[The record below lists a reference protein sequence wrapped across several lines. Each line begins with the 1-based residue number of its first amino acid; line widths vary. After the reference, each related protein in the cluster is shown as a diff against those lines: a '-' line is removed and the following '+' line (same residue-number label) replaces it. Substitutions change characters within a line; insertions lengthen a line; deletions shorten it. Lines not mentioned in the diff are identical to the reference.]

1 MRTRVCICNMI
12 ISKTIAD
19 NDIRLYRIMPLE
31 RFLQMLTSRKNV
43 LVRPSLWND
52 PYESLLQNSIIKGRD
67 GREDPF
73 DESCWFGQCWSESSE
88 SDALWQ
94 VFTKS
99 TLARGVKITTR
110 ASLLRDSL
118 AVEEQTEDKMFF
130 LEKVKYVSQSDDENI
145 IKALTRAYSYE
156 WGYEEEYIT
165 LTSNSQFRNDFN
177 VMAAPM
183 LLTKRNAFEHER
195 EIRLLCY
202 CKERQSDDKVYEY
215 EIANWC
221 NFIEEIQLDPWTPK
235 GVDEALSKILLQYD
249 MHKSDGS
256 PLRATISDLYQ
267 ECEAHIVY
275 KPDI

>member
-1 MRTRVCICNMI
+1 MI
-12 ISKTIAD
+12 ISTTIPD

-52 PYESLLQNSIIKGRD
+52 PYERLLKNAIKKGCDDRKV
-67 GREDPF
+67 PF
-73 DESCWFGQCWSESSE
+73 DESCWFGQCWSENSE

-94 VFTKS
+94 IFTKS

-118 AVEEQTEDKMFF
+118 AVEEQKGNKVFF
-130 LEKVKYVSQSDDENI
+130 LERVKYVSRSEDKCIMDS
-145 IKALTRAYSYE
+145 LTEAYSYK
-156 WGYEEEYIT
+156 WGYDEEYLVIT
-165 LTSNSQFRNDFN
+165 CKDQFDNDFN
-177 VMAAPM
+177 VMAASM
-183 LLTKRNAFEHER
+183 LLTKRSAFEHER